1 MANNAQ
7 LELMKSV
14 KDSFNP
20 SPVIIVPNDKDLD
33 KVKDSITA
41 GTVAVN
47 SYTKDLYVYEGKDF
61 AKIDG
66 SISDTGY
73 NEPKKIKPRICE
85 MCGATL
91 TSMVCDYCGTH
102 YEFA

>member
-14 KDSFNP
+14 KDSFKP

-33 KVKDSITA
+33 KVKDSLTA
-41 GTVAVN
+41 GTIAVN
-47 SYTKDLYVYEGKDF
+47 NYNKDLYVYDGKDF
-61 AKIDG
+61 NTINT
-66 SISDTGY
+66 SISVDE
-73 NEPKKIKPRICE
+73 EPKKIKPRICE

-91 TSMVCDYCGTH
+91 TSMVCTYCGTH

>member
-14 KDSFNP
+14 KDSFKP

-41 GTVAVN
+41 CTVAVAD
-47 SYTKDLYVYEGKDF
+47 TKDLYVYDGKDF
-61 AKIDG
+61 NCIDA
-66 SISDTGY
+66 SITDGY
-73 NEPKKIKPRICE
+73 REPKKIKPRICE

>member
-7 LELMKSV
+7 LELMKSI
-14 KDSFNP
+14 KDLSKP
-20 SPVIIVPNDKDLD
+20 SPVIIVPDDKDLD

-41 GTVAVN
+41 GTIAVN

-61 AKIDG
+61 AKLNTTIDV
-66 SISDTGY
+66 GY
-73 NEPKKIKPRICE
+73 DEPKKIKPRICE

-91 TSMVCDYCGTH
+91 TSMVCTYCGTH